1 MTFEDP
7 TPNIGPEFSDRGD
20 IMLVYDDV
28 IRIFDQL
35 KIEMKVQTDAL
46 LQFIEKRNIESS
58 SEDSI
63 APFGFKEP
71 VLISDDCDD
80 QEQQQSNVMVDEPIL
95 IPKLTEIV
103 VWIGYFT
110 SGPFFWELAID
121 MDGTLVRVRKS
132 R

>member
-1 MTFEDP
+1 M
-7 TPNIGPEFSDRGD
+7 PNIGPEFSDRGD
-20 IMLVYDDV
+20 TMLDYNDI

-35 KIEMKVQTDAL
+35 KIEMKVPADAL

-58 SEDSI
+58 SADSI
-63 APFGFKEP
+63 APFVFKEP
-71 VLISDDCDD
+71 LPISDDNDD
-80 QEQQQSNVMVDEPIL
+80 QEQQQLNKMVDEPVL

-103 VWIGYFT
+103 VWIGYLT

-121 MDGTLVRVRKS
+121 MDGKLVRVRKS